1 MKNYYNILG
10 IDRQASKDQ
19 IKKAYRKLAKQ
30 YHPDVVKDDEEKQKR
45 MYEIQEAYECL
56 GDEERRKKYDESV
69 LRKNPGGEKKAA
81 GNKPGHSAQ
90 KRQDMSQFEQFF
102 GFQPGKGM
110 ETYHDKGMKNPEK
123 SFHTD
128 EMFAAFFGI
137 KNQKGD
143 GK

>member
-1 MKNYYNILG
+1 MKDYYNILG

-30 YHPDVVKDDEEKQKR
+30 YHPDVVKDDAEKQKR

-69 LRKNPGGEKKAA
+69 LRKNSAGVKKDT
-81 GNKPGHSAQ
+81 GNKARYSAP
-90 KRQDMSQFEQFF
+90 KEQDMSRFEQFF

-110 ETYHDKGMKNPEK
+110 ETYHDNRMKKPEK

-137 KNQKGD
+137 NNQKGD
-143 GK
+143 RK